1 MSAPFSIRSIATSAW
16 PLADATCS
24 GVFPLAEDTPFT
36 LMSAPFSTRS
46 FATSAWPLA
55 DAACS
60 GMFPL

>member
-1 MSAPFSIRSIATSAW
+1 MSAPFSIRSFATSAW

-24 GVFPLAEDTPFT
+24 GMFPSSPFT